1 MMMQTPW
8 PTRTRALFVP
18 RKTAPP
24 STQCQRSGLAG
35 PALAQ
40 RTQRPC
46 KGRETQSTR
55 APGGRRGGRVPAL
68 YRYTLRSDFAVQR

>member
-24 STQCQRSGLAG
+24 STQCQRSGLG
-35 PALAQ
+35 RPNLAQ
-40 RTQRPC
+40 RTP
-46 KGRETQSTR
+46 KGRAKDAKHS
-55 APGGRRGGRVPAL
+55 APGPPGGRAVGSYLLCIDTDPGR
-68 YRYTLRSDFAVQR
+68 S

>member
-46 KGRETQSTR
+46 KGRETQR
-55 APGGRRGGRVPAL
+55 ARTPRAARGGRRPAN
-68 YRYTLRSDFAVQR
+68 YRYRQSSEFGVQR